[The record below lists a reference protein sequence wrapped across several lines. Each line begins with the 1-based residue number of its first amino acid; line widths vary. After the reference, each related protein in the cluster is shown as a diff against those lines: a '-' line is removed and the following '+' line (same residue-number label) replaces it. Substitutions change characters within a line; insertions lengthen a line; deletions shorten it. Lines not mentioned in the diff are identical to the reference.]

1 MFFRVFR
8 FFINKYTIVTAAFAV
23 WMLFF
28 DTNDYS
34 SQRAREQDLENT
46 KQDIA
51 FLNQEIEEMET
62 DYNELLK
69 DPKVLERYARENFR
83 MKRDSEDLYVVER
96 K

>member
-8 FFINKYTIVTAAFAV
+8 LLLNKYTVVTAAFAI

-34 SQRAREQDLENT
+34 SQREREQTLEHT

-51 FLNQEIEEMET
+51 FLNQDIEKMES
-62 DYNELLK
+62 DYHALIK
-69 DPKVLERYARENFR
+69 DPKTLERYARENFR

>member
-1 MFFRVFR
+1 
-8 FFINKYTIVTAAFAV
+8 
-23 WMLFF
+23 MLFF

>member
-34 SQRAREQDLENT
+34 SQRAREQELENT

>member
-8 FFINKYTIVTAAFAV
+8 LFINKYTVVTAGFAI

-28 DTNDYS
+28 DTNDYQ
-34 SQRAREQDLENT
+34 SQREREQELEDT

-51 FLNQEIEEMET
+51 FLNQEIAQMEA
-62 DYNELLK
+62 DYQALIK
-69 DPKVLERYARENFR
+69 DPKVLERYAREHYR
-83 MKRDSEDLYVVER
+83 MKRDTEDLYVVER